1 MFSYD
6 VNRNYLEVR
15 APLKL
20 FAGQGK
26 IEKKT
31 GDLHVLL
38 KALNGN
44 KYLTFV

>member
-6 VNRNYLEVR
+6 VDRNYLEVR

-26 IEKKT
+26 IEKKQEIYMYY
-31 GDLHVLL
+31 L
-38 KALNGN
+38 KH
-44 KYLTFV
+44 LTEISI